1 GLRSRSP
8 PDVGAAGDDRG
19 DAPHRCG
26 AGRREPDMEDVQEQ
40 AVPILRVADA
50 GAAAAWYAR
59 LGFAEEW
66 VHRFEPGFPAFVS
79 VARGEVR
86 LFLSEHTG
94 DARPDTLVHLW
105 VRDVDAVAAE
115 FGAPVEE
122 MPWGRQ
128 VDLRDPDGNRLRAAA
143 APGADRPGGGGRDA
157 GLRLPFPLVYTGD
170 VDRPAGFYTGL
181 PGFTDAFRVP
191 AHPSLPAGVVHL
203 ALGPP
208 GRPARPRRQPAPGGG
223 GPRGGPARRGR
234 AGRGAPPALPAGLH
248 RRRGP
253 ARRLLHRTAR
263 LHRGLP
269 VPRGPLAP
277 RGVRAAGPGPLRAG
291 AGLGGLPGGAR
302 PADRGARRT
311 TGVRALP
318 GGRRRGR
325 RDRPAPRGRRPGAAR
340 TGGHAVE
347 RADGLRRRPG
357 RPPDHA
363 LHPP

>member
-1 GLRSRSP
+1 
-8 PDVGAAGDDRG
+8 
-19 DAPHRCG
+19 
-26 AGRREPDMEDVQEQ
+26 MEDVQEQ

-170 VDRPAGFYTGL
+170 VDRLAGFYTGL
-181 PGFTDAFRVP
+181 LGFTEAFRFP
-191 AHPSLPAGVVHL
+191 ADPSLPAEFVQL
-203 ALGPP
+203 ALGPCALGLGSAASP
-208 GRPARPRRQPAPGGG
+208 AAHGRPTAEPGG
-223 GPRGGPARRGR
+223 PPEFELCLE
-234 AGRGAPPALPAGLH
+234 AGDVDAE
-248 RRRGP
+248 
-253 ARRLLHRTAR
+253 TAR
-263 LHRGLP
+263 L
-269 VPRGPLAP
+269 
-277 RGVRAAGPGPLRAG
+277 RAAGVPVLREPEDMPWNERMAYV
-291 AGLGGLPGGAR
+291 
-302 PADRGARRT
+302 AD
-311 TGVRALP
+311 P
-318 GGRRRGR
+318 
-325 RDRPAPRGRRPGAAR
+325 D
-340 TGGHAVE
+340 
-347 RADGLRRRPG
+347 G
-357 RPPDHA
+357 RPIMLYTRH
-363 LHPP
+363 